1 MNPYYEPSRELV
13 EIFNQTNSTSLN
25 EFKSYSDPWWAM
37 IIWCGLFAY
46 LLSCLFTVNI
56 KMCDAKDY
64 HDNMAFCC
72 CLVYRD
78 LLTWVIIIFV
88 QILILIYECFTCKCC
103 LYAKSKGIIMKKC
116 NIMKNKVS
124 NKCNKISQHCSRIKF
139 KVNNTIS
146 PIQATMVENT
156 NINTSIVIEGLNNK
170 QEIVSIIVVPI
181 DEMTV

>member
-1 MNPYYEPSRELV
+1 MISYLEPSRELV

-25 EFKSYSDPWWAM
+25 ELKSYSDPWWAM

-88 QILILIYECFTCKCC
+88 QILIVIYECFTCKCC

-116 NIMKNKVS
+116 NKVS
-124 NKCNKISQHCSRIKF
+124 NKCNKISQQYSRMKF
-139 KVNNTIS
+139 KVNNTIT

-181 DEMTV
+181 DEITV